1 MSTTLTS
8 SDRRVITIAIV
19 VAGISLAIGVKY
31 FSHAF
36 PEAAIEF
43 RVNRDDSTPLATK
56 FLADRGW
63 NVSGYRHAAVFDFD
77 DNAKVFL
84 ERAQG
89 LARMNTLTRGPIHLW
104 HWSHRWFKPQ
114 QKEEFRVD
122 VTPTGQVVG
131 FDRELLES
139 APGAN
144 LGTAAARAL
153 AEQFLVTVMGR
164 DLATLEFVDTVSEKR
179 PARTDSSFTW
189 KQKDV
194 DLGDGSSRLEVD
206 VDGDQV
212 AGYREFVKIPE
223 GWTRDYKK
231 LRSRNEAANIVDEV
245 PWILLCIAGL
255 ALLIQRLRKRDVP
268 IQLSLSFALVAALL
282 YFLGQM
288 NMFSVAEFDYHT
300 TDSYPSFV
308 SSYVV
313 RNSLAALALGALIF
327 LLVASTEPLYRDAY
341 PRFLSIRRYFSWQ
354 GLRTRSFFLANVVG
368 IAMTFF
374 FFAYQTVF
382 YLAADK
388 LGAWAPA
395 DVPFSDLLNTRFPW
409 VMVLF
414 IGFFPAV
421 SEEIQFR
428 AFAIPLVRNYLKWGP
443 LSIVLPA
450 FMWGFLHSTYPNQ
463 PFFIRGLEV
472 GLGGIVIGLV
482 MLRFGILATLIWHY
496 SVDALYTAFLLL
508 RSPNHYLMVSGGLA
522 AGIMLIPLIVA
533 LVAYLKTGAFAEE
546 ATLLNAAEQVPQPL
560 PEEAA
565 AAESPLAYQ
574 PLSQSRLALAG
585 GLAVIFAAL
594 AFIPVYRFG
603 KGIVLRQSPQ
613 DAQRIA
619 DNFLRQRKIDPA
631 TYRQVAWINDNV
643 DSSALH
649 YLAERKTLEQAD
661 QIYRQATKL
670 ALWEVRYYRPLEKE
684 EYLVYIDPSSGEI
697 FGFHH
702 GLEEDAPGASLT
714 VDQAR
719 ALAEQ
724 AVREHGYRLED
735 FDLQSSDA
743 IKRKAREDY
752 TLVWQAKSGDPRNVG
767 DAHYRL
773 EVDIAGDQ
781 VVGFSRS
788 FKLPEEWERAQ
799 EANTLVNNILTA
811 VLVLTVLMLVAGGLI
826 LFVNLIRSGQM
837 QWKRSASFGVL
848 LAILGFLGALNG
860 LNLVA
865 RNYDTSMPL
874 PVWKLVVAVGLI
886 VAPVVEGLLAWLLIG
901 CAASYY
907 PDAWKLF
914 SGAARR
920 VWRRDALVA
929 LVLSLAAG
937 AGMARVDAILTSV
950 FHAYAPINDELF
962 PSAFSTQWPAAG
974 FFLSSLTRSLI
985 YVAVIGLTII
995 IIRAGW
1001 RLRAWWLW
1009 LGLALVLVSL
1019 GPTHVHSFA
1028 AFGVGWVMAL
1038 LPLLVAAVVVG
1049 FFLRDNLLAYL
1060 MVLFCAQLANPLID
1074 LFSQANPFFLQ
1085 NGVVLALLAA
1095 AVLGWMLWSSG
1106 GVEGANT

>member
-8 SDRRVITIAIV
+8 ADRRVITVAIV

-56 FLADRGW
+56 FLGDRGW
-63 NVSGYRHAAVFDFD
+63 SVSGYRHTAVFDFD
-77 DNAKVFL
+77 DDAKVYL
-84 ERAQG
+84 ERTQG
-89 LARMNTLTRGPIHLW
+89 LTRMNTLTRGPIPLW
-104 HWSHRWFKPQ
+104 HWSHRWFKPR

-122 VTPTGQVVG
+122 VTPAGQVVG
-131 FDRELLES
+131 FDRELPES

-144 LGTAAARAL
+144 LDSAAARAL
-153 AEQFLVTVMGR
+153 AEKYLREVMR
-164 DLATLEFVDTVSEKR
+164 RNLAGLEFVDTVNEKR
-179 PARTDSSFTW
+179 PARTDYSFTW
-189 KQKDV
+189 KEKDV
-194 DLGDGSSRLEVD
+194 NLGDGSLRLEVE

-231 LRSRNEAANIVDEV
+231 LRSRNTAANVVDEV

-268 IQLSLSFALVAALL
+268 IYLSLSFALVTALL
-282 YFLGQM
+282 YFLGQL
-288 NMFSVAEFDYHT
+288 NMFSQAEFDYHT
-300 TDSYPSFV
+300 TDSYFSFV
-308 SSYVV
+308 SGYVIE
-313 RNSLAALALGALIF
+313 NLLAALAFGAFIF
-327 LLVASTEPLYRDAY
+327 LLVASTEPLYREAY

-368 IAMTFF
+368 IALTFF

-382 YLAADK
+382 YLAAEK

-414 IGFFPAV
+414 VGFFPAV

-428 AFAIPLVRNYLKWGP
+428 AFAIPFLRKYLRSGP
-443 LSIVLPA
+443 LAIVLAA
-450 FMWGFLHSTYPNQ
+450 FIWGFLHSTYPNQ

-472 GLGGIVIGLV
+472 GFGGVILGLI

-508 RSPNHYLMVSGGLA
+508 RSPNHYLMLSGGVA
-522 AGIMLIPLIVA
+522 AGIMVIPLIVA
-533 LVAYLKTGAFAEE
+533 LAAYLKTGTFAEE
-546 ATLLNAAEQVPQPL
+546 DTLMNAAEKAPAPL
-560 PEEAA
+560 QEAA
-565 AAESPLAYQ
+565 AAAETPMLYQ
-574 PLSQSRLALAG
+574 PLSQSRLVQAG
-585 GLAVIFAAL
+585 VLVAIFAAL

-603 KGIVLRQSPQ
+603 KGIALHESPQ
-613 DAQRIA
+613 DALRIA
-619 DNFLRQRKIDPA
+619 DNFLRERKIDPA
-631 TYRQVAWINDNV
+631 TYRHVVWINDNV

-649 YLAERKTLEQAD
+649 YLAERKSLEQAD
-661 QIYRQATKL
+661 KIYRQATRL
-670 ALWEVRYYRPLEKE
+670 ALWDVRYYRPLQKE
-684 EYLVYIDPSSGEI
+684 EYLVFVDPASGEV

-702 GLEEDAPGASLT
+702 GLEENVPGASLSPE
-714 VDQAR
+714 QAR

-735 FDLQSSDA
+735 FELQSSDA

-752 TLVWQAKSGDPRNVG
+752 TLVWQAKPGDPRNVG

-781 VVGFSRS
+781 VVGFSRT
-788 FKLPEEWERAQ
+788 FKLPEEWERTQ
-799 EANTLVNNILTA
+799 EGNSIVNNILLG
-811 VLVLTVLMLVAGGLI
+811 VSILTLLILVAAGLI
-826 LFVNLIRSGQM
+826 LFVNLVRSGQM
-837 QWKRSASFGVL
+837 QWKRSAKFGAL
-848 LAILGFLGALNG
+848 LAVLGLLGALDS
-860 LNLVA
+860 LPLSY

-874 PVWKLVVAVGLI
+874 TVWNLVAAVGVI
-886 VAPVVEGLLAWLLIG
+886 VVPLVEGLVAWLLIG
-901 CAASYY
+901 SAASFY

-914 SGAARR
+914 SGPARR

-937 AGMARVDAILTSV
+937 AGLARIDALLTRV
-950 FHAYAPINDELF
+950 FHAYAPIKDELF
-962 PSAFSTQWPAAG
+962 SATLSTRWPAVG
-974 FFLSSLTRSLI
+974 FFCSSLSRTLI
-985 YVAVIGLTII
+985 YAAVAGLVIFIV
-995 IIRAGW
+995 RAGW

-1009 LGLALVLVSL
+1009 AGLALVLVSL
-1019 GPTHVHSFA
+1019 GPTHAHSLA
-1028 AFGVGWVMAL
+1028 AFGVGWVMNL
-1038 LPLLVAAVVVG
+1038 LPLLVAVVVVG
-1049 FFLRDNLLAYL
+1049 FFLRGNILAYL
-1060 MVLFCAQLANPLID
+1060 MVIFCTQVTEPLID
-1074 LFSQANPFFLQ
+1074 LFSQRNTFFLQ
-1085 NGVVLALLAA
+1085 NGVALALLAG
-1095 AVLGWMLWSSG
+1095 AVLVWMLWSSG
-1106 GVEGANT
+1106 EVEGAKE

>member
-8 SDRRVITIAIV
+8 ADRRVIAIAVV

-63 NVSGYRHAAVFDFD
+63 SVNGYRHAAVFDFD
-77 DNAKVFL
+77 DDAKVYL
-84 ERAQG
+84 ERTQG

-122 VTPTGQVVG
+122 VTPAGQVVG

-144 LGTAAARAL
+144 LDSAAARAL
-153 AEQFLVTVMGR
+153 AEKFLVDVMRR
-164 DLATLEFVDTVSEKR
+164 DLAGLEFVDSVSEKR
-179 PARTDSSFTW
+179 PARTDYSFTW

-194 DLGDGSSRLEVD
+194 DLGDGSLRLEVD

-223 GWTRDYKK
+223 GWTRDYQK
-231 LRSRNEAANIVDEV
+231 LRSRNEAANVVDEV

-268 IQLSLSFALVAALL
+268 IHLSLSFGLVTALL
-282 YFLGQM
+282 YFLGQL
-288 NMFSVAEFDYHT
+288 NMFSQAEFDYRT
-300 TDSYPSFV
+300 TDSYSSFV

-313 RNSLAALALGALIF
+313 ENLLAALAFGAFIF
-327 LLVASTEPLYRDAY
+327 LLMASTEPVYREAY
-341 PRFLSIRRYFSWQ
+341 PRFMSIRRYFSWQ

-368 IAMTFF
+368 IALTFF

-414 IGFFPAV
+414 VGFFPAV

-428 AFAIPLVRNYLKWGP
+428 AFAIPFLRKYLKSGP
-443 LSIVLPA
+443 LAIVLAA
-450 FMWGFLHSTYPNQ
+450 FIWGFLHSAYPNQ

-472 GLGGIVIGLV
+472 GFGGVIIGLV

-508 RSPNHYLMVSGGLA
+508 RSPNHYLMVSGGVA

-533 LVAYLKTGAFAEE
+533 LAAYLKTGTFAEE
-546 ATLLNAAEQVPQPL
+546 DTSLECRRESPRAPPGGSRRGRNAAGL
-560 PEEAA
+560 PAA
-565 AAESPLAYQ
+565 FR
-574 PLSQSRLALAG
+574 SRGLILAG
-585 GLAVIFAAL
+585 VLAVIFAAL

-603 KGIVLRQSPQ
+603 KGIALHESSQ
-613 DAQRIA
+613 DALRIA
-619 DNFLRQRKIDPA
+619 DNFMRQRNIDPA
-631 TYRQVAWINDNV
+631 TYRHVVWINDNV

-649 YLAERKTLEQAD
+649 YLAERKSLEQAD
-661 QIYRQATKL
+661 QIYRQATRL
-670 ALWEVRYYRPLEKE
+670 ALWEVRYYRPLQKE
-684 EYLVYIDPSSGEI
+684 EYPVFVDPVSGEV
-697 FGFHH
+697 FGFRHA
-702 GLEEDAPGASLT
+702 LEENAPGASLSPE
-714 VDQAR
+714 QAR

-724 AVREHGYRLED
+724 AVREHGYHLED
-735 FDLQSSDA
+735 FELQSSDA
-743 IKRKAREDY
+743 TKRKAREDY
-752 TLVWQAKSGDPRNVG
+752 TLVWQAKPGDPRNVG

-799 EANTLVNNILTA
+799 EAQHSVNNILMGVSVSDGPRSGGGRADCVRQSGPGRADA
-811 VLVLTVLMLVAGGLI
+811 VEAVGEVRSRAWPFWDSWSAEQSSLNLPQLRYLDAADGLEIGGCGRRGCGSPAGGIVRLAADR
-826 LFVNLIRSGQM
+826 LR
-837 QWKRSASFGVL
+837 RSASIPMPGRFLAEQRGVC
-848 LAILGFLGALNG
+848 GGA
-860 LNLVA
+860 
-865 RNYDTSMPL
+865 MP
-874 PVWKLVVAVGLI
+874 
-886 VAPVVEGLLAWLLIG
+886 
-901 CAASYY
+901 
-907 PDAWKLF
+907 
-914 SGAARR
+914 
-920 VWRRDALVA
+920 
-929 LVLSLAAG
+929 
-937 AGMARVDAILTSV
+937 
-950 FHAYAPINDELF
+950 
-962 PSAFSTQWPAAG
+962 
-974 FFLSSLTRSLI
+974 
-985 YVAVIGLTII
+985 
-995 IIRAGW
+995 
-1001 RLRAWWLW
+1001 WWLW
-1009 LGLALVLVSL
+1009 
-1019 GPTHVHSFA
+1019 F
-1028 AFGVGWVMAL
+1028 
-1038 LPLLVAAVVVG
+1038 
-1049 FFLRDNLLAYL
+1049 
-1060 MVLFCAQLANPLID
+1060 
-1074 LFSQANPFFLQ
+1074 
-1085 NGVVLALLAA
+1085 
-1095 AVLGWMLWSSG
+1095 
-1106 GVEGANT
+1106 